1 MKNDKFNVYNFL
13 VKGNLKMKIAV
24 AGTGY
29 VGHKHSGTSH
39 RLAMTIQAVP
49 AAACQ
54 IPIVRG
60 ISLITNIAKPPNR
73 FSARKMKF
81 PTQE

>member
-1 MKNDKFNVYNFL
+1 MSMMQE
-13 VKGNLKMKIAV
+13 KMYQEI
-24 AGTGY
+24 
-29 VGHKHSGTSH
+29 S
-39 RLAMTIQAVP
+39 P
-49 AAACQ
+49 Q